1 MAQHRLV
8 DLSNTTPTRLT
19 PNGKHG
25 GMDFTLQNV
34 NDSGYIYLGG
44 DDTVSST
51 NYGFRIMP
59 NHSISFELPGLNAL
73 YAISSEDGM
82 KLAIIKIGLESGS

>member
-1 MAQHRLV
+1 MAQHRLLE
-8 DLSNTTPTRLT
+8 LSNTVPTRLT
-19 PNGKHG
+19 PNGMHG

-44 DDTVSST
+44 NDTLSST

-59 NHSISFELPGLNAL
+59 NHSVSFELPSFDAI
-73 YAISSEDGM
+73 YAIASNSNM
-82 KLAIIKIGLESGS
+82 KIAIIQTGLESQN